1 MFVKSVEWLKER
13 VKDEKVRIVDCT
25 YSLNDPLHGKNTYER
40 EHIPG
45 AVHFDLADDLSE
57 KVKEHGGR
65 HPLPDIQILKQKLEE
80 AGIDQ
85 NTTVVTYDGGEG
97 CFASRFWWLLKYMGH
112 SDVYVLDGGMEA
124 WEKSG
129 FPLTDVKPDFK
140 PVQFTVN
147 LNQDMLADIDDV
159 KAAIADQR
167 TVLIDSRAKERYLGR
182 IEPLDRIPG
191 HIPGAINRE
200 WTKGFEAGRWKSC
213 DEQQSRFSDLEKDGK
228 IIVYCG
234 SGVSATPN
242 ILALLESGFEQVKL
256 YAGSY
261 SDWVSYPENPVE
273 KEEN

>member
-1 MFVKSVEWLKER
+1 
-13 VKDEKVRIVDCT
+13 
-25 YSLNDPLHGKNTYER
+25 
-40 EHIPG
+40 
-45 AVHFDLADDLSE
+45 
-57 KVKEHGGR
+57 
-65 HPLPDIQILKQKLEE
+65 
-80 AGIDQ
+80 
-85 NTTVVTYDGGEG
+85 
-97 CFASRFWWLLKYMGH
+97 
-112 SDVYVLDGGMEA
+112 
-124 WEKSG
+124 
-129 FPLTDVKPDFK
+129 
-140 PVQFTVN
+140 
-147 LNQDMLADIDDV
+147 MLADIDDV

-200 WTKGFEAGRWKSC
+200 WTKGFEAGRWKSRN
-213 DEQQSRFSDLEKDGK
+213 EQQSRFSDLEKDGK

-273 KEEN
+273 KKEN